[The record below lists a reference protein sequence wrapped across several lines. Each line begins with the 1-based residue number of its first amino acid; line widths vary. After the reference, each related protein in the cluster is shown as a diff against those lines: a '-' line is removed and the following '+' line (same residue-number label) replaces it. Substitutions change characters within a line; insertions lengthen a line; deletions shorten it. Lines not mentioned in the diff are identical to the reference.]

1 MLKNQ
6 KFYFN
11 LKNLCLTS
19 YRRFA
24 QSQAV
29 KGEESHYDIL
39 GVKKNASLDEIKKAY
54 RDLSKVHHPDV
65 SKDPSSVEKF
75 KKISNAYTV
84 LKDKGSRKDYD
95 AGRTDYEQPSANTYK
110 YSSTKTQNN
119 YWNDKQTGK
128 AEKEWAQRNRSGL
141 SEEEILYE
149 TIFGKT
155 FKEDPLFYYRPE
167 NEVLRQRYKEEMEKV
182 YAKRKAEQG
191 ASYKGPGAASTASE
205 TDYSESAEWRDFM
218 REFYQRRY
226 EDQTGKESGES
237 GLGYKVEEPHVS
249 SSNFKLISGLLLLA
263 TGGVVYALTAEVN
276 NSSPY

>member
-6 KFYFN
+6 KVYFN
-11 LKNLCLTS
+11 LKNLCLS
-19 YRRFA
+19 SFRRFA

-65 SKDPSSVEKF
+65 SKDPGSVEKF

-84 LKDKGSRKDYD
+84 LKDNKARKDYD

-110 YSSTKTQNN
+110 YNASKTQNT

-141 SEEEILYE
+141 TEEEILYE

-167 NEVLRQRYKEEMEKV
+167 NEILRQRYKEEIEKV

-191 ASYKGPGAASTASE
+191 ANYKGPGAASTASE
-205 TDYSESAEWRDFM
+205 SDYSESAEWREFM
-218 REFYQRRY
+218 REFYQKRY
-226 EDQTGKESGES
+226 EDQTGKESGDS
-237 GLGYKVEEPHVS
+237 GLGYKVEEPKVS
-249 SSNFKLISGLLLLA
+249 KSSFKFISGFLLLC